1 MLLTVLFWFFVVLS
15 SIGLICHLALPVGTK
30 RSDYSIGSK
39 VGGITGSVLICI
51 FYYLIYQSGI
61 V

>member
-1 MLLTVLFWFFVVLS
+1 MLLTVLFWFYVVVT
-15 SIGLICHLALPVGTK
+15 SIGLICHLAVPVGTK

-39 VGGITGSVLICI
+39 VGGIVGCVLVGI